1 MAQKMKIELNGTDVI
16 VTNEMASLVVDLLA
30 MGLETVEDEEMA
42 GVYTDEQLANVRLV
56 VQSLV
61 GSVERTV

>member
-16 VTNEMASLVVDLLA
+16 VTNEMASLVVDLLV
-30 MGLETVEDEEMA
+30 MGLETAEDEEMG

>member
-30 MGLETVEDEEMA
+30 MGLETVEDEEMV
-42 GVYTDEQLANVRLV
+42 GVYTDEQLANVRRV